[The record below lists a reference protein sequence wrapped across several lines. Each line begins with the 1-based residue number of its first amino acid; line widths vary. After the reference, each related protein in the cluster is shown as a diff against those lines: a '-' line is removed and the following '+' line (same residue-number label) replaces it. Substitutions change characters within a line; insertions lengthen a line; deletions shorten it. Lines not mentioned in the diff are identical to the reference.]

1 MAHQREK
8 GHKNTIT
15 IIEKKLVPAT
25 IFHELENKGFYF
37 KDHSLDQIK
46 KWKTTAT
53 ERERAERQH
62 QTQGSHKD
70 SVSSTST
77 PHDVISKGKAL
88 TSAESLRGEGEVE
101 GEGLSSEPRERLIAN
116 EGLRDP
122 LSHSETYIVS
132 NPYDDDDQG
141 KPNFPNI
148 TSTTAGTQGS
158 SFIASHTTG
167 SPKIASVAHPHST
180 SYQPKVRKIYEQ
192 KAKHLLKCLEGH
204 GNLITWN
211 DYGRISVGGNLLD
224 TTWSEVLPA
233 LFSKNAPI
241 HKDTNKVLEVICHLK
256 CKDIISN
263 PALCQN
269 QKFSWFYLDY

>member
-8 GHKNTIT
+8 GHKNTIA

-53 ERERAERQH
+53 ERERSH
-62 QTQGSHKD
+62 QTPAPHKD
-70 SVSSTST
+70 LESSISTS
-77 PHDVISKGKAL
+77 HDAVISK
-88 TSAESLRGEGEVE
+88 AESLRGKGES
-101 GEGLSSEPRERLIAN
+101 EGLSLEPRERLIAN

-122 LSHSETYIVS
+122 LSHSETYIV
-132 NPYDDDDQG
+132 NPYDDDDDHDQG
-141 KPNFPNI
+141 TTAATPNSFNSI
-148 TSTTAGTQGS
+148 TSGATSQGS
-158 SFIASHTTG
+158 SFLASHTTG
-167 SPKIASVAHPHST
+167 SPKIAGVAHPHSK
-180 SYQPKVRKIYEQ
+180 SYQPKVRKIYEER
-192 KAKHLLKCLEGH
+192 AKHLLKCLEGH

-256 CKDIISN
+256 CEDIISN